1 LQAFIAGGLTA
12 VRLREADV
20 AICAARMIEADLR
33 GADTREFFRRPQYWE
48 RIRAAGIR
56 FALDTLR
63 PDTV

>member
-1 LQAFIAGGLTA
+1 